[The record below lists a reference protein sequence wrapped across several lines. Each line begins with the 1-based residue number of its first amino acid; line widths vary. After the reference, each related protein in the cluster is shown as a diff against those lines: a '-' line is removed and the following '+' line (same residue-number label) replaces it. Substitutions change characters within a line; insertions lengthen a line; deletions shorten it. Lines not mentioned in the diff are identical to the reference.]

1 MRQQIQTAGEIAA
14 DQTTAG
20 DTAAVKTEEEHE
32 TSSLT
37 STDAS
42 SDASEADPAPDT
54 SLPSGAGTGDAGSTP
69 SGKRSPLGPLALIV
83 AAVIAV
89 IGSWWWWQA
98 AHDDQLAAAQD
109 RDSALIAATDGIETL
124 NTFDHR
130 AAASD
135 LEAWEDVT
143 TGQIQDGIA
152 AIDEAQRQM
161 LADEQKIATAKVV
174 DAAVLS
180 IDGDK
185 ATVVAAV
192 EITVVDDAA
201 PDSEPTL
208 KRNRFSAQMKLVKG
222 EWKIENLRQVAVSL
236 S

>member
-14 DQTTAG
+14 VT
-20 DTAAVKTEEEHE
+20 TEEEDE

-37 STDAS
+37 STVAS
-42 SDASEADPAPDT
+42 TDASEADPAPDH
-54 SLPSGAGTGDAGSTP
+54 SLPSGAGTGDTGSTP
-69 SGKRSPLGPLALIV
+69 SGKRSPLGPLALIL
-83 AAVIAV
+83 AAVVAV

-109 RDSALIAATDGIETL
+109 RDSALIAATEGIETL
-124 NTFDHR
+124 NTLDHR
-130 AAASD
+130 DVGTD

-143 TGQIQDGIA
+143 TGQMQDGIA
-152 AIDEAQRQM
+152 AIDEAQRQQ
-161 LADEQKIATAKVV
+161 LAGEQKIATAEVV

-180 IDGDK
+180 IDGDE

-192 EITVVDDAA
+192 EITVVDDAV
-201 PDSEPTL
+201 PGREPTL
-208 KRNRFSAQMKLVKG
+208 KRNRFSAQMKLVEG
-222 EWKIENLRQVAVSL
+222 EWKISDLKQVAVSL

>member
-1 MRQQIQTAGEIAA
+1 MRQQIQTAGDIVA
-14 DQTTAG
+14 DQTTA
-20 DTAAVKTEEEHE
+20 DDAAAVKTEEEHE

-37 STDAS
+37 STEAS
-42 SDASEADPAPDT
+42 SDVSEADPAPDT

-69 SGKRSPLGPLALIV
+69 STRRPVLGPLALIV

-89 IGSWWWWQA
+89 VGSWWWWQA
-98 AHDDQLAAAQD
+98 AHDDQLAAAQE

-124 NTFDHR
+124 NSLDHR
-130 AAASD
+130 DVAAD
-135 LEAWEDVT
+135 LAAWEDVT
-143 TGQIQDGIA
+143 TGQMQDGIA
-152 AIDEAQRQM
+152 AIDEAQRQQ
-161 LADEQKIATAKVV
+161 LAGEQKIATAEVV

-180 IDGDK
+180 VDGNK

-192 EITVVDDAA
+192 EISVVDDAA

-208 KRNRFSAQMKLVKG
+208 KRNRFSAQMKLVQG
-222 EWKIENLRQVAVSL
+222 EWKIENLQQVAVSL

>member
-14 DQTTAG
+14 
-20 DTAAVKTEEEHE
+20 VKTEEEDE

-37 STDAS
+37 STEAS
-42 SDASEADPAPDT
+42 TDVFEADPAPDT
-54 SLPSGAGTGDAGSTP
+54 SLPSGAGAGDAGS
-69 SGKRSPLGPLALIV
+69 SDGKRPVLGMLALIV

-89 IGSWWWWQA
+89 VGSWWWWDA
-98 AHDDQLAAAQD
+98 AHDDQLALAQD
-109 RDSALIAATDGIETL
+109 RDSALIAAIDGIETINSL
-124 NTFDHR
+124 DYR
-130 AAASD
+130 DPDAD
-135 LEAWEDVT
+135 LAAWEDVT
-143 TGQIQDGIA
+143 TGQFQDGIA
-152 AIDEAQRQM
+152 GITDSQRQ
-161 LADEQKIATAKVV
+161 LLVDEQKIATAEVV

-180 IDGDK
+180 IDGDE

-208 KRNRFSAQMKLVKG
+208 KRNRFSAQMKLVEG
-222 EWKIENLRQVAVSL
+222 EWKIFDLKQVAVSL